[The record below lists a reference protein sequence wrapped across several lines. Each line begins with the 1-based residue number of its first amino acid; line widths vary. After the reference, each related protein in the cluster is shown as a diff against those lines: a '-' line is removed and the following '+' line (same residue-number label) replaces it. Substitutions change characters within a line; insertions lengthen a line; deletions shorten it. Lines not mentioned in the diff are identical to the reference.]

1 MRVCCREGGS
11 IPLRTG
17 VISLHQWS
25 GRIRSSPINTNRR
38 DEDMRKKKTWCFTK
52 THLVKGISA
61 FALSLLFSTG
71 AAAECEN
78 RGNLDTRYCD
88 DNGDLVA
95 DPPTDPAQWLDPDTL
110 IFSYT
115 PVEDPSVYEN
125 VFTEFMDYL
134 EKKTG
139 KRV

>member
-1 MRVCCREGGS
+1 M
-11 IPLRTG
+11 
-17 VISLHQWS
+17 
-25 GRIRSSPINTNRR
+25 
-38 DEDMRKKKTWCFTK
+38 KKKKSLGLTRAN
-52 THLVKGISA
+52 LVKGIGA

-78 RGNLDTRYCD
+78 RGNLDARYCD

-115 PVEDPSVYEN
+115 PVEDHPSTRT
-125 VFTEFMDYL
+125 FSPSSWTIW
-134 EKKTG
+134 
-139 KRV
+139 RRRPASA